1 MGLPDFAHLQSHELN
16 GKECISHSNVTGE
29 NRQRDDALLESN
41 DKVPLSRRS
50 SSAREVYYV
59 DWSCYTCIL

>member
-41 DKVPLSRRS
+41 DKSRCLDARPLPVR
-50 SSAREVYYV
+50 Y
-59 DWSCYTCIL
+59 IM